1 MREPEMLVIA
11 DCLADLVE
19 RIDDTAMLDSVHERA
34 LELCRKFPLPYAF
47 E

>member
-1 MREPEMLVIA
+1 MREPEMVTIA

-19 RIDDTAMLDSVHERA
+19 RIDDPAVLDSVHERA

-47 E
+47 D